1 MKGIL
6 IDALVDLYQN
16 GPRCEIFGICYHVK
30 EYIENLFEG
39 AGEGT
44 IDLHVDAAGDLMVEL
59 FKRWP
64 ESSGSV
70 AYPVPGPKGQSP
82 STAFNTCMPWSGSYG
97 AKRWALAEFMLRTLA
112 NGAT

>member
-1 MKGIL
+1 MKDIL

-16 GPRCEIFGICYHVK
+16 GPRSEIFGICYHVQQ
-30 EYIENLFEG
+30 YIEDQFEHG
-39 AGEGT
+39 SEDVDYDLDLT
-44 IDLHVDAAGDLMVEL
+44 IGRL

-82 STAFNTCMPWSGSYG
+82 SNAFNTCIMWSGWYG

-112 NGAT
+112 NDPA